1 MDGNIILIVTYFKK
15 TYITQP
21 PAAGTLCWDE
31 FLQLTIVL
39 SVCIGFIQTG
49 AFLFT
54 ENYLGHGQKFLVTP
68 RGKCAFYLLSRKGA
82 QLPPPSHTLP
92 PRYTYL
98 LGRRYQCLR
107 NALFQPQQCKRQ
119 CRNGSHRLSQPVIS
133 LNNRTRRR
141 NKMTIK
147 FKNNE
152 HEKFYEQ
159 CLGRTGSLDPYHK
172 AFFYMMPLQTIRSGL
187 RMGQKNGA

>member
-82 QLPPPSHTLP
+82 QLPPPLSHSPPKIHLPAGKKISMPTECTLP
-92 PRYTYL
+92 APAMQTSMPKWKSSPFPAGDFL
-98 LGRRYQCLR
+98 E
-107 NALFQPQQCKRQ
+107 QPNQK
-119 CRNGSHRLSQPVIS
+119 
-133 LNNRTRRR
+133 
-141 NKMTIK
+141 
-147 FKNNE
+147 E
-152 HEKFYEQ
+152 EQ
-159 CLGRTGSLDPYHK
+159 NDD
-172 AFFYMMPLQTIRSGL
+172 QI
-187 RMGQKNGA
+187 QKQ

>member
-82 QLPPPSHTLP
+82 QLPPPLTLSP
-92 PRYTYL
+92 QDTL
-98 LGRRYQCLR
+98 TCWEEDI
-107 NALFQPQQCKRQ
+107 NAYGMHSSSPS
-119 CRNGSHRLSQPVIS
+119 NANVNAEMEVI
-133 LNNRTRRR
+133 
-141 NKMTIK
+141 
-147 FKNNE
+147 
-152 HEKFYEQ
+152 
-159 CLGRTGSLDPYHK
+159 
-172 AFFYMMPLQTIRSGL
+172 AFPSR
-187 RMGQKNGA
+187 